1 MTLKGR
7 TAGFAA
13 AAALVAAVPLVSTP
27 AQAASPAKITWKPC
41 ADDHSAQCGTL
52 PVPIDRAHPKLG
64 NVKLAVA
71 RAKATDPKT
80 RLGTI
85 FVNPGGPGGSG
96 IDFVLDR
103 AGLSREVRKHYDI
116 VGFDPRGVG
125 GSHSVKCGK
134 LGKAP
139 ALYPQNQAEFTK
151 LASYQRAL
159 YKACRKNTGP
169 MYDHMGATDYARDM
183 DAVRAALGEKRI
195 SYYGVSYGTWL
206 GQRYAELFPGRV
218 KAMVVDG
225 TMDHSVA
232 GATRFTVDE
241 SRGLEAAFGQ
251 FARWCPTSRYC
262 AIRGKNPWKVLDG
275 LMKRASAG
283 TLHDIDSSR
292 IRLTPAG
299 IAQIVRTTMYDP
311 IAWNE
316 LSEELSYLSKQKVR
330 KVKGSRAAAS
340 PDGRFAGIMCS
351 DWAFPVRGYKDL
363 AAVWKANRKAAPHL
377 GTSPLGYEAVV
388 SCLGRPRGADHQRP
402 ARIAPSV
409 PVVVLGG
416 VGDPATVYPWAQG
429 VKRQVRTSSLVTY
442 QGAGHGSYGLSGCVR
457 KPVDAFLISGTRP
470 AVGAHCPAVMPDFSA
485 QGARRAPRASQEP
498 LRF

>member
-1 MTLKGR
+1 MTRMGR

-13 AAALVAAVPLVSTP
+13 AAALVAAVPLVSAP
-27 AQAASPAKITWKPC
+27 AQAASPAKITWKRC

-52 PVPIDRAHPKLG
+52 TVPIDRARPKLG
-64 NVKLAVA
+64 GIKLAVA
-71 RAKATDPKT
+71 RAKATDPQH

-125 GSHSVKCGK
+125 GSHPVKCGK

-139 ALYPQNQAEFTK
+139 ALYPQNEAEFRK
-151 LASYQRAL
+151 LKSYQGAL

-169 MYDHMGATDYARDM
+169 MYDHMGATDFARDM
-183 DAVRAALGEKRI
+183 DAVRAAIGEQRI
-195 SYYGVSYGTWL
+195 TYYGVSYGTWL
-206 GQRYAELFPGRV
+206 GQRYAELFPGRL

-225 TMDHSVA
+225 TMDHTVV
-232 GATRFTVDE
+232 GASRFTSDE
-241 SRGLEAAFGQ
+241 SRGLEAAYAQ
-251 FARWCPTSRYC
+251 FARWCPTSKYC
-262 AIRGKNPWKVLDG
+262 AIRGKNPWKVLDS
-275 LMKRASAG
+275 LMKRAAAG
-283 TLHDIDSSR
+283 TLHDIDSSK

-316 LSEELSYLSKQKVR
+316 LSEEFRELSRQKAR
-330 KVKGSRAAAS
+330 KVKGARTAVS

-351 DWAFPVRGYKDL
+351 DWTFPVRSYKDL
-363 AAVWKANRKAAPHL
+363 AGMWSANRKAAPHL

-388 SCLGRPRGADHQRP
+388 ACLGRPGGADRQRP
-402 ARIAPSV
+402 SRIPASV

-416 VGDPATVYPWAQG
+416 IGDPATVYPWAQG
-429 VKRQVRTSSLVTY
+429 VNRQVTGSSLVTY
-442 QGAGHGSYGLSGCVR
+442 QGAGHGSYGLSPCVR
-457 KPVDAFLISGTRP
+457 KSADAYLLAGTRP
-470 AVGAHCPAVMPDFSA
+470 AAGAHCPPVLPDYSS
-485 QGARRAPRASQEP
+485 QSARRPAPEP

>member
-1 MTLKGR
+1 MTLMGR

-13 AAALVAAVPLVSTP
+13 AAALAAVPLLSTP

-52 PVPIDRAHPKLG
+52 SVLIDRAHPKLG
-64 NVKLAVA
+64 RIKLAVA
-71 RAKATDPKT
+71 RAKATDPKH

-85 FVNPGGPGGSG
+85 FVNPGGPGASG

-103 AGLSREVRKHYDI
+103 AGLSAQVRKQYDI

-125 GSHSVKCGK
+125 GSHPVKCGK

-139 ALYPQNQAEFTK
+139 ALYPKNQAEFGK

-183 DAVRAALGEKRI
+183 DAVRAALGEKKI
-195 SYYGVSYGTWL
+195 TYYGVSYGTWL

-218 KAMVVDG
+218 KALVVDG
-225 TMDHSVA
+225 PMDHTVA

-241 SRGLEAAFGQ
+241 SRGLEAAYAQ
-251 FARWCPTSRYC
+251 FARWCPTSKYC
-262 AIRGKNPWKVLDG
+262 ALRGKNPWKVLDG
-275 LMKRASAG
+275 LMKRADKG

-292 IRLTPAG
+292 IRLTRAG
-299 IAQIVRTTMYDP
+299 ITQMVRATMYDP
-311 IAWNE
+311 ISWNE
-316 LSEELSYLSKQKVR
+316 LSEEFAYLSRQKVR
-330 KVKGSRAAAS
+330 KVSSARAKAS

-351 DWAFPVRGYKDL
+351 DWTFPVRNYKAL
-363 AAVWKANRKAAPHL
+363 SALWKANRKAAPHF

-388 SCLGRPRGADHQRP
+388 SCLGRPRGADRQRP
-402 ARIAPSV
+402 TRIAPSV
-409 PVVVLGG
+409 PVVVVGG
-416 VGDPATVYPWAQG
+416 VGDPATVYPWARN
-429 VKRQVRTSSLVTY
+429 VNRQVRTSSLVTY
-442 QGAGHGSYGLSGCVR
+442 QGAGHGVYGLSKCVR
-457 KPVDAFLISGTRP
+457 TSVDPFLLSGKRP
-470 AVGAHCPAVMPDFSA
+470 ASGANCPAVMPDYSA
-485 QGARRAPRASQEP
+485 QSERRAPRDSKEP